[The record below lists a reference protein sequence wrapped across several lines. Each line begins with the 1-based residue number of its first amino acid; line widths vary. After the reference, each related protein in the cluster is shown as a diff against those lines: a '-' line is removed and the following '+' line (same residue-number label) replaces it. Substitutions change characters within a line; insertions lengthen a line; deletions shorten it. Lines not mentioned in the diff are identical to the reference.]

1 MPISKLEV
9 SVSDL
14 TKRPRVQITQGDRR
28 SRVIEATVTDGGSPM
43 DLTGKRARFRAEL
56 PLGKVVIDD
65 GCEVA
70 DAEAGV
76 IRYTVGDEVA
86 ARAAVISDAYFEI
99 YDEEG
104 YSLAASKMVVEVG
117 RGVDVDGERPSDYVP
132 ELDRLKAELARIAEE
147 AESAETERAS
157 EFEVVKADAERAT
170 RAADKAAQNAEKA
183 ATKAES
189 VATSATASIGNVLV
203 GEASGKLAH
212 AEDAYNGAG
221 IRRLTVE
228 GACKQVTTTGKNL
241 CAGFEHGQ
249 IDTGGAETG
258 NETTKSCRTGFIA
271 VEGGASYVLSLVGVS
286 ASTTAKGRQYDSSK
300 AYIGSLALYAGKVA
314 ATSASCAYLR
324 YEFDESVS
332 GDAAK
337 LVEGTAH
344 AQIEKGSSA
353 TAYEP
358 YTGGKPS
365 PSPEY
370 PQGITVIENPVVKV
384 AGRNLIDVRSDM
396 PESDCNKDFDSSIK
410 RIILPGTYVV
420 GLTMNN
426 YLSANNIEDLSIGD
440 GSISFTGKTVGYGVG
455 IGVDLLPGETYI
467 DKSTRY
473 HSYYSKDGSFIKYDE
488 GERFTVPA
496 DARYAVANFRVEED
510 NSSVSAKN
518 IAITHVFDSGAYKP
532 HTSQTIT
539 FALHAEHPYLAK
551 LPDGTADE
559 IVVDQEGNVEL
570 VARVDKVVFD
580 GSQAFYEVQNGDIE
594 TYYETSNPIGTGVLD
609 VAQWGGLFDRFET
622 GNPYSQ
628 HSSICA
634 YSFANIN
641 GVVFRVR
648 PRETFANAGA
658 FVDWLKSNPITSYY
672 ADTEPK
678 TYQLGKIDMPK
689 AQDSIVNVWTEAEVT
704 PRTGIGY
711 VRDVNIVVANLEAA
725 IASIS

>member
-1 MPISKLEV
+1 MATKTRVSIRLEV
-9 SVSDL
+9 
-14 TKRPRVQITQGDRR
+14 GDRLAEPKGGYR
-28 SRVIEATVTDGGSPM
+28 IRMARGESESVEVSAELLDGGRPFDAAGLS
-43 DLTGKRARFRAEL
+43 ARFMAVLAGGRHVAMPVPPEGVSGGTLTYTLPSGLGATPGDTRLAVFEL
-56 PLGKVVIDD
+56 SD
-65 GCEVA
+65 GEGYRIYTEPFTVSVA
-70 DAEAGV
+70 DGPSPTSAEIG
-76 IRYTVGDEVA
+76 
-86 ARAAVISDAYFEI
+86 
-99 YDEEG
+99 
-104 YSLAASKMVVEVG
+104 
-117 RGVDVDGERPSDYVP
+117 PYVP
-132 ELDRLKAELARIAEE
+132 ELDALLAQLKAAIGSAGDAAETASSAAGKAEAAIAE
-147 AESAETERAS
+147 
-157 EFEVVKADAERAT
+157 VKATEAKLYPAAE
-170 RAADKAAQNAEKA
+170 N
-183 ATKAES
+183 
-189 VATSATASIGNVLV
+189 ILV
-203 GEASGKLAH
+203 GSETGTVAH
-212 AEDAYNGAG
+212 VGDAFNGATLRG
-221 IRRLTVE
+221 ITVE
-228 GACKQVTTTGKNL
+228 GACKQ
-241 CAGFEHGQ
+241 
-249 IDTGGAETG
+249 D
-258 NETTKSCRTGFIA
+258 
-271 VEGGASYVLSLVGVS
+271 
-286 ASTTAKGRQYDSSK
+286 
-300 AYIGSLALYAGKVA
+300 
-314 ATSASCAYLR
+314 
-324 YEFDESVS
+324 
-332 GDAAK
+332 
-337 LVEGTAH
+337 GT
-344 AQIEKGSSA
+344 
-353 TAYEP
+353 
-358 YTGGKPS
+358 
-365 PSPEY
+365 PSPEE
-370 PQGITVIENPVVKV
+370 PKPITVIEHPVVKI

-440 GSISFTGKTVGYGVG
+440 GSISFTGKTVEYGVG

-496 DARYAVANFRVEED
+496 DARYAVANFRAEED
-510 NSSVSAKN
+510 NSSASAKN
-518 IAITHVFDSGAYKP
+518 IAIAHVSDGGSYKP
-532 HTSQTIT
+532 HTSQSLT
-539 FALHAEHPYLAK
+539 FTLPAEHPYLAK

-559 IVVDQEGNVEL
+559 IVVNQEGNVEL
-570 VARVDKVVFD
+570 VARVGKVVFD

-628 HSSICA
+628 HSAICA

-689 AQDSIVNVWTEAEVT
+689 AQDNIVNVWVEAEVT

>member
-1 MPISKLEV
+1 MATKTRVSIRLEV
-9 SVSDL
+9 
-14 TKRPRVQITQGDRR
+14 GDRLAEPKGGYR
-28 SRVIEATVTDGGSPM
+28 IRMARGESESVEVSAELLDGGRPFDAAGLS
-43 DLTGKRARFRAEL
+43 ARFMAVLAGGRHVAMPVPPEGVSGGTLTYTLPSGLGATPGDTRLAVFEL
-56 PLGKVVIDD
+56 SD
-65 GCEVA
+65 GEGYRIYTEPFTVSVA
-70 DAEAGV
+70 DGPSPTSAEIG
-76 IRYTVGDEVA
+76 
-86 ARAAVISDAYFEI
+86 
-99 YDEEG
+99 
-104 YSLAASKMVVEVG
+104 
-117 RGVDVDGERPSDYVP
+117 PYVP
-132 ELDRLKAELARIAEE
+132 ELDALLAQLKAAIGSAGDAAETASSAAGKAEAAIAE
-147 AESAETERAS
+147 
-157 EFEVVKADAERAT
+157 VKATEAKLYPAAE
-170 RAADKAAQNAEKA
+170 N
-183 ATKAES
+183 
-189 VATSATASIGNVLV
+189 ILV
-203 GEASGKLAH
+203 GSETGTVAH
-212 AEDAYNGAG
+212 VGDAFNGATLRG
-221 IRRLTVE
+221 ITVE
-228 GACKQVTTTGKNL
+228 GACKQ
-241 CAGFEHGQ
+241 
-249 IDTGGAETG
+249 D
-258 NETTKSCRTGFIA
+258 
-271 VEGGASYVLSLVGVS
+271 
-286 ASTTAKGRQYDSSK
+286 
-300 AYIGSLALYAGKVA
+300 
-314 ATSASCAYLR
+314 
-324 YEFDESVS
+324 
-332 GDAAK
+332 
-337 LVEGTAH
+337 GT
-344 AQIEKGSSA
+344 
-353 TAYEP
+353 
-358 YTGGKPS
+358 
-365 PSPEY
+365 PSPEE
-370 PQGITVIENPVVKV
+370 PKPITVIEHPVVKI

-440 GSISFTGKTVGYGVG
+440 GSISFTGKTVEYGVG

-496 DARYAVANFRVEED
+496 DARYAVANFRAEED
-510 NSSVSAKN
+510 NSSASAKN
-518 IAITHVFDSGAYKP
+518 IAIAHVSDGGSYKP
-532 HTSQTIT
+532 HTSQSLT
-539 FALHAEHPYLAK
+539 FTLPAEHPYLAK

-559 IVVDQEGNVEL
+559 IVVNQEGNVEL
-570 VARVDKVVFD
+570 VARVCKVVFD

-628 HSSICA
+628 HSAICA

-689 AQDSIVNVWTEAEVT
+689 AQDNIVNVWVEAEVT

>member
-1 MPISKLEV
+1 MRLEV
-9 SVSDL
+9 
-14 TKRPRVQITQGDRR
+14 GDRLAEPKGGYR
-28 SRVIEATVTDGGSPM
+28 IRMARGESESVEVSAELLDGGRPFDAAGLS
-43 DLTGKRARFRAEL
+43 ARFMAVLAGGRHVAMPVPPEGVSGGTLTYTLPSGLGATPGDTRLAVFEL
-56 PLGKVVIDD
+56 SD
-65 GCEVA
+65 GEGYRIYTEPFTVSVA
-70 DAEAGV
+70 DGPSPTSAEIG
-76 IRYTVGDEVA
+76 
-86 ARAAVISDAYFEI
+86 
-99 YDEEG
+99 
-104 YSLAASKMVVEVG
+104 
-117 RGVDVDGERPSDYVP
+117 PYVP
-132 ELDRLKAELARIAEE
+132 ELDALLAQLKAAIGSAGDAAETASSAAGKAEAAIAE
-147 AESAETERAS
+147 
-157 EFEVVKADAERAT
+157 VKATEAKLYPAAE
-170 RAADKAAQNAEKA
+170 N
-183 ATKAES
+183 
-189 VATSATASIGNVLV
+189 ILV
-203 GEASGKLAH
+203 GSETGTVAH
-212 AEDAYNGAG
+212 VGDAFNGATLRG
-221 IRRLTVE
+221 ITVE
-228 GACKQVTTTGKNL
+228 GACKQ
-241 CAGFEHGQ
+241 
-249 IDTGGAETG
+249 D
-258 NETTKSCRTGFIA
+258 
-271 VEGGASYVLSLVGVS
+271 
-286 ASTTAKGRQYDSSK
+286 
-300 AYIGSLALYAGKVA
+300 
-314 ATSASCAYLR
+314 
-324 YEFDESVS
+324 
-332 GDAAK
+332 
-337 LVEGTAH
+337 GT
-344 AQIEKGSSA
+344 
-353 TAYEP
+353 
-358 YTGGKPS
+358 
-365 PSPEY
+365 PSPEE
-370 PQGITVIENPVVKV
+370 PKPITVIEHPVVKI

-440 GSISFTGKTVGYGVG
+440 GSISFTGKTVEYGVG

-496 DARYAVANFRVEED
+496 DARYAVANFRAEED
-510 NSSVSAKN
+510 NSSASAKN
-518 IAITHVFDSGAYKP
+518 IAIAHVSDGGSYKP
-532 HTSQTIT
+532 HTSQSLT
-539 FALHAEHPYLAK
+539 FTLPAEHPYLAK

-559 IVVDQEGNVEL
+559 IVVNQEGNVEL
-570 VARVDKVVFD
+570 VARVGKVVFD

-628 HSSICA
+628 HSAICA

-689 AQDSIVNVWTEAEVT
+689 AQDNIVNVWVEAEVT

>member
-1 MPISKLEV
+1 MATKTRVSMQLEV
-9 SVSDL
+9 
-14 TKRPRVQITQGDRR
+14 GDRLAEPKGGYR
-28 SRVIEATVTDGGSPM
+28 IRMARGESESVEVSAELLDGGRPFDASG
-43 DLTGKRARFRAEL
+43 LSARFMAVLAGGRHVAMPVPPEGVSGGTLTYTLPSGLGATPGNTRLAVFEL
-56 PLGKVVIDD
+56 SD
-65 GCEVA
+65 GEGYRIYTEPFTVSVA
-70 DAEAGV
+70 DGPLTTSAEIG
-76 IRYTVGDEVA
+76 
-86 ARAAVISDAYFEI
+86 
-99 YDEEG
+99 
-104 YSLAASKMVVEVG
+104 
-117 RGVDVDGERPSDYVP
+117 PYVP
-132 ELDRLKAELARIAEE
+132 ELDALIAQLKAAIGSAGDAAGTASSAAAKAEAAIAE
-147 AESAETERAS
+147 
-157 EFEVVKADAERAT
+157 VKATEAKLYPAAE
-170 RAADKAAQNAEKA
+170 N
-183 ATKAES
+183 
-189 VATSATASIGNVLV
+189 ILV
-203 GEASGKLAH
+203 GSETGTVAH
-212 AEDAYNGAG
+212 VGDAFNGATLRG
-221 IRRLTVE
+221 ITVE
-228 GACKQVTTTGKNL
+228 GACKQ
-241 CAGFEHGQ
+241 
-249 IDTGGAETG
+249 D
-258 NETTKSCRTGFIA
+258 
-271 VEGGASYVLSLVGVS
+271 
-286 ASTTAKGRQYDSSK
+286 
-300 AYIGSLALYAGKVA
+300 
-314 ATSASCAYLR
+314 
-324 YEFDESVS
+324 
-332 GDAAK
+332 
-337 LVEGTAH
+337 GT
-344 AQIEKGSSA
+344 
-353 TAYEP
+353 
-358 YTGGKPS
+358 
-365 PSPEY
+365 PSPEE
-370 PQGITVIENPVVKV
+370 PKPITVIEHPVVKI

-496 DARYAVANFRVEED
+496 DARYAVANFRAEED
-510 NSSVSAKN
+510 NSSASAKN
-518 IAITHVFDSGAYKP
+518 IAIAHVSDGGSYKP
-532 HTSQTIT
+532 HTSQSLT
-539 FALHAEHPYLAK
+539 FTLPAEHPYLAK

-570 VARVDKVVFD
+570 VARVGKVVFD

-628 HSSICA
+628 HSAICA

-689 AQDSIVNVWTEAEVT
+689 AQDNIVNVWVEAEVT